1 MSANSVS
8 SQLARLLSRSARL
21 ATPATARLSARA
33 SARHISTSRVVAR
46 STAGLRARSTAA
58 PVSGLA
64 RQYSSKSYPDHQLV
78 GMPALSPTMTQGNVG
93 QWQKSVG
100 DKIEPGDVL
109 VEIET
114 DKAQMDFEFQEEGY
128 LAKILAP
135 TGTKDL
141 KIDSPVAI
149 IVENEADVAAF
160 ADFSLDQASG
170 SAPPAA
176 ATASSPAKAESVKE
190 AATPAAPAQASLSAA
205 EGDRIFASPLA
216 KTLAKEKGIDLALVR
231 GSGPRGRIVKF
242 DIEGFVA
249 SGASK
254 AAAASTAAATP
265 AKAAES
271 AAAASAAAP
280 AAKKP
285 AASAPAA
292 ASAGFTDIPLTNMRK
307 VIATR
312 LTEAK
317 STIPHYYLT
326 QNITMDNVNKLRHS
340 LNTAANGA
348 YKLSVNDFVIKAA
361 ASALRDV
368 PDVNSS
374 WQGEFIRQHHHAD
387 IAVAAATPAG
397 LITPIVKTCDAK
409 GLRAISSDV
418 RDLVAR
424 ARANKLKP
432 EEFQGGSFTIS
443 NLGMYGI
450 TSFSAI
456 INPPHSAI
464 LSVGSTEPQLVIDPT
479 TEKGFKSVDVMSV
492 QLSADHRVVDGAT
505 GAQFLKAFK
514 GYLENPL
521 TLLL

>member
-1 MSANSVS
+1 MSAAASTS
-8 SQLARLLSRSARL
+8 SQTVARLLSRSAKL
-21 ATPATARLSARA
+21 AAPAVTARLSARLA
-33 SARHISTSRVVAR
+33 ARHITTSSRVISR
-46 STAGLRARSTAA
+46 SAASLRSSNVYA
-58 PVSGLA
+58 PASGMA
-64 RQYSSKSYPDHQLV
+64 RQYSSKSYPDHQVV

-114 DKAQMDFEFQEEGY
+114 DKAQMDF
-128 LAKILAP
+128 LLLP
-135 TGTKDL
+135 L
-141 KIDSPVAI
+141 LP
-149 IVENEADVAAF
+149 
-160 ADFSLDQASG
+160 LL
-170 SAPPAA
+170 PH
-176 ATASSPAKAESVKE
+176 
-190 AATPAAPAQASLSAA
+190 
-205 EGDRIFASPLA
+205 RRRRRPLA
-216 KTLAKEKGIDLALVR
+216 KTLAREKGIDLAQVK
-231 GSGPRGRIVKF
+231 GSGPRGRIIKA
-242 DIEGFVA
+242 DIESYVV
-249 SGASK
+249 SGADK
-254 AAAASTAAATP
+254 TAAAPAAAAAPTASSTAPAAPKKAAAAATP
-265 AKAAES
+265 A
-271 AAAASAAAP
+271 AAS
-280 AAKKP
+280 
-285 AASAPAA
+285 
-292 ASAGFTDIPLTNMRK
+292 SAGFTDIPVSNMRK

-317 STIPHYYLT
+317 ATIPHYYLT
-326 QNITMDNVNKLRHS
+326 QTITMDNVNKLRAS

-348 YKLSVNDFVIKAA
+348 YKLSVNDFVVKAA

-368 PDVNSS
+368 PEVNSS

-387 IAVAAATPAG
+387 IAVAAATPNG
-397 LITPIVKTCDAK
+397 LITPIVRTCDAK
-409 GLRAISSDV
+409 GLKAIAADV

-450 TSFSAI
+450 SSFSAI
-456 INPPHSAI
+456 INPPHAAI
-464 LSVGSTEPQLVIDPT
+464 LSVGTTEPRLVLDEAA
-479 TEKGFKSVDVMSV
+479 EKGFRSVEVMSV

>member
-1 MSANSVS
+1 MQASSGVS
-8 SQLARLLSRSARL
+8 RGY
-21 ATPATARLSARA
+21 
-33 SARHISTSRVVAR
+33 ST
-46 STAGLRARSTAA
+46 
-58 PVSGLA
+58 
-64 RQYSSKSYPDHQLV
+64 KSYPDHQV
-78 GMPALSPTMTQGNVG
+78 IGMPALSPTMTQGNVG

-141 KIDSPVAI
+141 AIDSPVAV

-160 ADFSLDQASG
+160 ADFSLDQAKAKADDAQPKEEAKP
-170 SAPPAA
+170 APKAEKEDTPAA
-176 ATASSPAKAESVKE
+176 SAKAE
-190 AATPAAPAQASLSAA
+190 APSASS
-205 EGDRIFASPLA
+205 EPKGDRVFASPLA
-216 KTLAKEKGIDLALVR
+216 KTMAKEKNIDLAQVK
-231 GSGPRGRIVKF
+231 GSGPRGRIVKA
-242 DIEGFVA
+242 DIEA
-249 SGASK
+249 YLESGAAAQPAAAAAQPAAAPSASK
-254 AAAASTAAATP
+254 AAAPKAAA
-265 AKAAES
+265 
-271 AAAASAAAP
+271 
-280 AAKKP
+280 
-285 AASAPAA
+285 APAA
-292 ASAGFTDIPLTNMRK
+292 ASAGFTDIPLSSMRK

-317 STIPHYYLT
+317 ATIPHYYLT
-326 QNITMDNVNKLRHS
+326 QSITMDSVNKLRSS
-340 LNTAANGA
+340 LNAAANGS

-361 ASALRDV
+361 ACALRDV
-368 PDVNSS
+368 PEVNSS

-397 LITPIVKTCDAK
+397 LITPIVRTCDAK
-409 GLRAISSDV
+409 GLRAISGDV
-418 RDLVAR
+418 RELVAR

-456 INPPHSAI
+456 INSPHSAI
-464 LSVGSTEPQLVIDPT
+464 LSVGTTESRLVLDDAA
-479 TEKGFKSVDVMSV
+479 EKGFRAIEVMSV
-492 QLSADHRVVDGAT
+492 QLSADHRVVDGAI
-505 GAQFLKAFK
+505 GAQFLKALK

>member
-1 MSANSVS
+1 MSASRS
-8 SQLARLLSRSARL
+8 SNVARLLSRSARL
-21 ATPATARLSARA
+21 ASPRVAGA
-33 SARHISTSRVVAR
+33 SARHIATAR
-46 STAGLRARSTAA
+46 F
-58 PVSGLA
+58 VSVRPSATQRFGSVSA
-64 RQYSSKSYPDHQLV
+64 QQGNGIKKRQYSSKSYPDHQLI

-114 DKAQMDFEFQEEGY
+114 DKAQMDFEFQDEGY

-141 KIDSPVAI
+141 AIDAPVAI
-149 IVENEADVAAF
+149 IVENESDVAAF
-160 ADFSLDQASG
+160 ADYSADQ
-170 SAPPAA
+170 
-176 ATASSPAKAESVKE
+176 AKAES
-190 AATPAAPAQASLSAA
+190 AAPAQESAA
-205 EGDRIFASPLA
+205 APAAEETKKESAPVAAKKQEAPPSDGERIFASPMA
-216 KTLAKEKGIDLALVR
+216 KTIAKEKNVDLAQVK
-231 GSGPRGRIVKF
+231 GSGPRGRIVKA
-242 DIEGFVA
+242 DIEAYVA
-249 SGASK
+249 SGASAK
-254 AAAASTAAATP
+254 AATAATP
-265 AKAAES
+265 AAPKAAPKAAE
-271 AAAASAAAP
+271 ASG
-280 AAKKP
+280 
-285 AASAPAA
+285 
-292 ASAGFTDIPLTNMRK
+292 SAGFTDIPLTNMRK
-307 VIATR
+307 VIASR

-317 STIPHYYLT
+317 STVPHYYLT
-326 QNITMDNVNKLRHS
+326 QNIAMDKVNKLRQS
-340 LNTAANGA
+340 LNTAANGS

-368 PDVNSS
+368 PEVNSS

-397 LITPIVKTCDAK
+397 LITPIVRTCDAK
-409 GLRAISSDV
+409 GLKAISADV
-418 RDLVAR
+418 RELVGR

-456 INPPHSAI
+456 INSPHSAI
-464 LSVGSTEPQLVIDPT
+464 LSVGASEPRLVPDEDA
-479 TEKGFKSVDVMSV
+479 EKGFSVSQVMSV
-492 QLSADHRVVDGAT
+492 QLSADHRVVDGAI

>member
-1 MSANSVS
+1 MSAASRS
-8 SQLARLLSRSARL
+8 SQVARLLSRSAKL
-21 ATPATARLSARA
+21 LTPATARMAARA
-33 SARHISTSRVVAR
+33 SARHISTSRAAAR
-46 STAGLRARSTAA
+46 SAASLRINKITA

-64 RQYSSKSYPDHQLV
+64 RQYSSKSYPEHQV
-78 GMPALSPTMTQGNVG
+78 IGMPALSPTMTQGNVG
-93 QWQKSVG
+93 QWQKKVG
-100 DKIEPGDVL
+100 DKVEPGDVL

-128 LAKILAP
+128 LAKILAE

-141 KIDSPVAI
+141 GIDTPIAV
-149 IVENEADVAAF
+149 IVENESDIAAF
-160 ADFSLDQASG
+160 ADFSLAEANVESPAASASADQAPS
-170 SAPPAA
+170 AA
-176 ATASSPAKAESVKE
+176 A
-190 AATPAAPAQASLSAA
+190 PAAPTPSAA
-205 EGDRIFASPLA
+205 PAASSAPISATTEGGDRIFASPLA
-216 KTLAKEKGIDLALVR
+216 KTLAKEKGIDLSQVK
-231 GSGPRGRIVKF
+231 GTGPRGRIVKA
-242 DIEGFVA
+242 DIESFVA
-249 SGASK
+249 SAPAK
-254 AAAASTAAATP
+254 AAAAPAPAPAP
-265 AKAAES
+265 AKAA
-271 AAAASAAAP
+271 ASTTAAAP
-280 AAKKP
+280 AV
-285 AASAPAA
+285 AA
-292 ASAGFTDIPLTNMRK
+292 AGYTDIPLTNMRK

-326 QNITMDNVNKLRHS
+326 QSIAMDNVIKLRKS

-348 YKLSVNDFVIKAA
+348 YKLSINDFIIKAA

-368 PDVNSS
+368 PEVNSS

-387 IAVAAATPAG
+387 IAVAAATPSG

-409 GLRAISSDV
+409 GLKAIASDV
-418 RDLVAR
+418 QDLVAR

-456 INPPHSAI
+456 INPPHAAI
-464 LSVGSTEPQLVIDPT
+464 LSVGTTEQRLVIDESS
-479 TEKGFKSVDVMSV
+479 EKGFKAIENMSV